1 MVVANRYMHWE
12 EGIVKLKSQL
22 TDAMDANKTL
32 SSTAAELTHE
42 KSLLTDELTRVGIES
57 SMKEKELR
65 RMTKSYRKA
74 LDQLK
79 TLSEQMETAGARAVE
94 EYKSSDACDDN
105 NTKYFL
111 TGFKLFRKQAK
122 EKYPNRDFDVFQPYE
137 DDDSVALADGGND
150 AAEPTDPQLADDAT
164 N

>member
-42 KSLLTDELTRVGIES
+42 KSLLTDELTRAGIES
-57 SMKEKELR
+57 SVKEKELR
-65 RMTKSYRKA
+65 RMTESYRKA

-79 TLSEQMETAGARAVE
+79 TLSEQMETVGARAVE

-122 EKYPNRDFDVFQPYE
+122 EK
-137 DDDSVALADGGND
+137 
-150 AAEPTDPQLADDAT
+150 
-164 N
+164 